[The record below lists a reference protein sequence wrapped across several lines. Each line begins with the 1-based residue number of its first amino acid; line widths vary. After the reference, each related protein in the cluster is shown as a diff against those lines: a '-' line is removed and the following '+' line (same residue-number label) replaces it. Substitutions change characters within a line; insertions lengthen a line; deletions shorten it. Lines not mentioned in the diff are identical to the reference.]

1 MAIDL
6 EGTADEPPRPD
17 VLVEDEVG
25 PIQPPERDIPFM
37 DSGREQVVVTTP
49 HGLEPL
55 DGVLRRTDQVVDDG
69 IVHRGED
76 RLDIAVM
83 LGPQLGVDEPIE
95 FRVAARSTWVKVLTA
110 LHKTHYH
117 SGR

>member
-6 EGTADEPPRPD
+6 EGTADEPSRPD

-25 PIQPPERDIPFM
+25 PVQPPQRDIPFV
-37 DSGREQVVVTTP
+37 DGSREQVVVATP
-49 HGLEPL
+49 YSLEPL

-76 RLDIAVM
+76 RLDVAVV

-95 FRVAARSTWVKVLTA
+95 FGLAARSTWVKVLPT
-110 LHKTHYH
+110 LHETHH
-117 SGR
+117 RSGR